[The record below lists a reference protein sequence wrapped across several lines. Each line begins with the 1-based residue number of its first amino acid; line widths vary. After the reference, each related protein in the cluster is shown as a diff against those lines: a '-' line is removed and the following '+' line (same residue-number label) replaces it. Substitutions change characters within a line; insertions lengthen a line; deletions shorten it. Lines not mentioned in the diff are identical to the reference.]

1 MFLKKCGYSS
11 LTQPVTEDGVIRK
24 ADERV
29 VDGVQL
35 QASVL
40 DDVGAILL
48 NLLHLYIWE
57 ICPKSQ
63 SYVDPRM
70 RVGKACVWMYFIPA
84 GLCFA
89 GC

>member
-11 LTQPVTEDGVIRK
+11 LTQPVTEDDVIRK

-48 NLLHLYIWE
+48 NLLHLYI
-57 ICPKSQ
+57 
-63 SYVDPRM
+63 
-70 RVGKACVWMYFIPA
+70 
-84 GLCFA
+84 
-89 GC
+89 